1 MILVEHNIGHTA
13 HHSLEHLV
21 AGGHVVKAGKGNGVG
36 NAGVMCVEGQD
47 IGHAHV
53 DQLLQHDCAVQR
65 LARGT
70 LVLAPLVQH
79 RHDDRDAACFAAD
92 GGDDALEICI
102 VVIGAHALI
111 LSEHLV
117 GDAVV
122 EHIAED
128 VHILPPH
135 RLLDGCF
142 SFAGTEPATDGVR
155 QVRVLSAVASPLLQV
170 PVHLLRK
177 LFAAPHPD
185 DAQVAV
191 QCLFHNS
198 QSLSFFCKFDNFRS
212 EEMLTEPGNA
222 EIRHGIPV
230 RNSGK
235 RRLYRK
241 CVT

>member
-1 MILVEHNIGHTA
+1 M
-13 HHSLEHLV
+13 
-21 AGGHVVKAGKGNGVG
+21 
-36 NAGVMCVEGQD
+36 
-47 IGHAHV
+47 
-53 DQLLQHDCAVQR
+53 
-65 LARGT
+65 
-70 LVLAPLVQH
+70 
-79 RHDDRDAACFAAD
+79 
-92 GGDDALEICI
+92 
-102 VVIGAHALI
+102 
-111 LSEHLV
+111 
-117 GDAVV
+117 V

-198 QSLSFFCKFDNFRS
+198 QSLSFFCKFDNFLS